1 MKKIHTAGDEVEALM
16 LQGVLE
22 QAGIPV
28 VLRSRQ
34 MPGYSVVFEKAT
46 GVWGDLLVPDERAGD
61 ARALIRDYLAAQ
73 PKSAPGPAASTG
85 LAGIV
90 VPIPTLFDERGRLD
104 EAANIRHVEWLIAR
118 GVHGL
123 FALGTTGEFT
133 SLTRDERR
141 AMAELVVRTA
151 RGRVPVLVGCGAPG
165 TEEAVAYAEHA
176 EAIGASGIAV
186 VLPYYWVPPDRSI
199 HEHFRLIAIATR
211 LPVYIYN
218 FPGLTGRNIP
228 PRLVLRLAEDHA
240 NIAGIKDTIDSV
252 AHIQE
257 IITTVRPARPDFV
270 VLCGMDYHLL
280 NTLLLG
286 GDGAVPGT
294 ANFAPEPLVE
304 IYRAATQGRLDDAA
318 ERARRHLNA
327 IPGWFGSDAPAFV
340 VVKEAMVICGL
351 IAHATARP
359 PALPLTEDERRALRR
374 GLDAAGIGAARQ
386 EADRQRGRPEVPG
399 PAARAKDAETGGA
412 SR

>member
-1 MKKIHTAGDEVEALM
+1 MMIVHTAGDEVEALM

-34 MPGYSVVFEKAT
+34 VPGYADVVESAT
-46 GVWGDLLVPDERAGD
+46 GMWGDLLVPDERAGD
-61 ARALIRDYLAAQ
+61 ARTLIGDYLAAQ
-73 PKSAPGPAASTG
+73 SPAGHVRVRGDADQHADAPKPIS
-85 LAGIV
+85 GIV

-104 EAANIRHVEWLIAR
+104 EDANVRHVERLIAH

-141 AMAELVVRTA
+141 AMAALVVRTA
-151 RGRVPVLVGCGAPG
+151 RGRVPVLVGCGSPW

-176 EAIGASGIAV
+176 EEIGAAGVAA
-186 VLPYYWVPPDRSI
+186 VLPYYWIPSDRSI
-199 HEHFRLIAIATR
+199 YEHYRLLAIATR

-218 FPGLTGRNIP
+218 FPALTGRNIP
-228 PRLVLRLAEDHA
+228 PALVRRLAEAHPT
-240 NIAGIKDTIDSV
+240 ITGIKDTIDSV
-252 AHIQE
+252 SHIQQL
-257 IITTVRPARPDFV
+257 ISTVRPSRPDFV

-294 ANFAPEPLVE
+294 ANFAPGPLVD
-304 IYRAATQGRLDDAA
+304 IYRAVTEGRLADAA
-318 ERARRHLNA
+318 DRARRHLNA
-327 IPGWFGSDAPAFV
+327 IPRLFTADAPAFV
-340 VVKEAMVICGL
+340 IVKEAMVIAGL
-351 IAHATARP
+351 IPHATTRP
-359 PALPLTEDERRALRR
+359 PALPLTDDERRALRR
-374 GLDAAGIGAARQ
+374 ELEGLGIGAAGSRWSPSGQ
-386 EADRQRGRPEVPG
+386 PG
-399 PAARAKDAETGGA
+399 SAAR
-412 SR
+412 

>member
-1 MKKIHTAGDEVEALM
+1 MRTVHTAGDEVEALM

-34 MPGYSVVFEKAT
+34 VPGYADVVESAT
-46 GVWGDLLVPDERAGD
+46 GMWGDLLVPDERVQD
-61 ARALIRDYLAAQ
+61 AETLIRDYLAAQ
-73 PKSAPGPAASTG
+73 SRTSNGRPAGGAKALS
-85 LAGIV
+85 GIV

-104 EAANIRHVEWLIAR
+104 EPANARHVEWLIAH

-133 SLTRDERR
+133 SLTREERR

-151 RGRVPVLVGCGAPG
+151 RGRVPVLVGCGSPW
-165 TEEAVAYAEHA
+165 TDEAVAYAEHA
-176 EAIGASGIAV
+176 EEIGAAGAAV
-186 VLPYYWVPPDRSI
+186 VLPYYWIPSDRSI
-199 HEHFRLIAIATR
+199 YEHYRLLAVATR

-218 FPGLTGRNIP
+218 FPALTGRNIP
-228 PRLVLRLAEDHA
+228 AALVRRLAEQHPT
-240 NIAGIKDTIDSV
+240 IAGIKDTIDSV

-257 IITTVRPARPDFV
+257 LIAAVRPVRPDFV

-294 ANFAPEPLVE
+294 ANFAPDPLVDV
-304 IYRAATQGRLDDAA
+304 YRAVTQGRLADAA
-318 ERARRHLNA
+318 ERARTHLTG
-327 IPGWFGSDAPAFV
+327 IPSLFAADAPAFV
-340 VVKEAMVICGL
+340 IVKEAMVMAGL
-351 IAHATARP
+351 IPHAATRP
-359 PALPLTEDERRALRR
+359 PALPLTEDERRTLRR
-374 GLDAAGIGAARQ
+374 GLEALGVGAAR
-386 EADRQRGRPEVPG
+386 GL
-399 PAARAKDAETGGA
+399 

>member
-1 MKKIHTAGDEVEALM
+1 MTNVHTAGDEVEALM

-34 MPGYSVVFEKAT
+34 VPGYGAVVEKAT
-46 GVWGDLLVPDERAGD
+46 GVWGDLLVPDERAAD
-61 ARALIRDYLAAQ
+61 ARTLIHDYLAAQ
-73 PKSAPGPAASTG
+73 PKAARDAASKG
-85 LAGIV
+85 VAGIV

-104 EAANIRHVEWLIAR
+104 EDANVRHVEWLIAR

-133 SLTRDERR
+133 SLSRDERR

-176 EAIGASGIAV
+176 EEIGAAGVAV
-186 VLPYYWVPPDRSI
+186 VLPYYWVAPDRSI
-199 HEHFRLIAIATR
+199 YEHYRLIAIGTR
-211 LPVYIYN
+211 LGVYIYN
-218 FPGLTGRNIP
+218 FPALTGRNIP
-228 PRLVLRLAEDHA
+228 PRLVRRLAEDHA
-240 NIAGIKDTIDSV
+240 NIAGIKDTIDSI

-294 ANFAPEPLVE
+294 ANFAPDPLVD
-304 IYRAATQGRLDDAA
+304 IYRAVTQGRLADAA
-318 ERARRHLNA
+318 ERSRLHLNA
-327 IPGWFGSDAPAFV
+327 IPQLFAADAPAFV
-340 VVKEAMVICGL
+340 VVKEAMVIAGL
-351 IAHATARP
+351 IPHATTRP
-359 PALPLTEDERRALRR
+359 PALPLTDDERRALRR
-374 GLDAAGIGAARQ
+374 GLEALGIGAARP
-386 EADRQRGRPEVPG
+386 RG
-399 PAARAKDAETGGA
+399 PAQTGGA